1 VGFFFYLNF
10 VYAHILWRIGATR
23 DILVVT
29 VAAIFVKPNIKKGQP
44 ITVVKSNGEREPF
57 NVLKIENSL
66 LNAGASPSSVQKI
79 ISVVQSELVDGMTT
93 AEIYRHAFFLL
104 HKMEKPS
111 AVRYSMRRALS
122 DLGPSGFPFEKFVAE
137 IFKAQGYTIE
147 TDKMIKGYCA
157 EHELDVIAYNDKKL
171 IMTEVKFHNQNGIKT
186 DLKVA
191 LYVKA
196 RFDDLRKMHFHY
208 GGRDM
213 LLSEGLLITNTKFT
227 KSAISYAM
235 CAGVG
240 MIGWNYPSRGNLHD
254 LIVQYKMHPITSL
267 TTLSMS
273 EKKYL
278 IERGFVLCSTVMDKL
293 DILDKSGFSQ
303 KRINAIIEEIR
314 TL

>member
-1 VGFFFYLNF
+1 MAV
-10 VYAHILWRIGATR
+10 
-23 DILVVT
+23 
-29 VAAIFVKPNIKKGQP
+29 IFSKPKTKIGQP
-44 ITVVKSNGEREPF
+44 ITVLKSNGEREPF
-57 NVLKIENSL
+57 NVLKLEHSL
-66 LNAGASPSSVQKI
+66 LNAGVSPSSAQKI
-79 ISVVQSELVDGMTT
+79 ISIVQGELVDGMTT
-93 AEIYRHAFFLL
+93 AEIYRHAFFQL
-104 HKMEKPS
+104 HKMEKTS

-196 RFDDLRKMHFHY
+196 RFDDIRKMHYHY
-208 GGRDM
+208 GGREM
-213 LLSEGLLITNTKFT
+213 TLSEGLLITNTKFT

-240 MIGWNYPSRGNLHD
+240 MIGWNYPVRGNLHD
-254 LIVQYKMHPITSL
+254 LIVQHKMHPITSL
-267 TTLSMS
+267 ISLSAD

-278 IERGFVLCSTVMDKL
+278 IGRGFVICSTVTDKL
-293 DILDKSGFSQ
+293 SVLHEGGFSQ
-303 KRINAIIEEIR
+303 KRINAIIEEIKA
-314 TL
+314 L

>member
-1 VGFFFYLNF
+1 M
-10 VYAHILWRIGATR
+10 A
-23 DILVVT
+23 
-29 VAAIFVKPNIKKGQP
+29 VAFTKNIKIGQS

-57 NVLKIENSL
+57 NVLKLENSL
-66 LNAGASPSSVQKI
+66 LNAGVSPASSQKI
-79 ISVVQSELVDGMTT
+79 IQVVQSELVEGMTT

-104 HKMEKPS
+104 HKMEKAS
-111 AVRYSMRRALS
+111 AVRYSMRRALAE
-122 DLGPSGFPFEKFVAE
+122 LGPSGFPFEKFVAE

-196 RFDDLRKMHFHY
+196 RFDDLRKMHFNY

-213 LLSEGLLITNTKFT
+213 VLSEGLLITNTKFT

-240 MIGWNYPSRGNLHD
+240 MVGWNYPVQGNLHD

-267 TTLSMS
+267 TTLSAD

-278 IERGFVLCSTVMDKL
+278 IGRGFVICSTVLDKL
-293 DILDKSGFSQ
+293 PVLHEGGFSQ
-303 KRINAIIEEIR
+303 KRIDDIIKEIHA
-314 TL
+314 L

>member
-1 VGFFFYLNF
+1 M
-10 VYAHILWRIGATR
+10 A
-23 DILVVT
+23 
-29 VAAIFVKPNIKKGQP
+29 VAFTKNIKIGLP
-44 ITVVKSNGEREPF
+44 VTVVKSNGEREPF
-57 NVLKIENSL
+57 NVLKLENSL
-66 LNAGASPSSVQKI
+66 LSAGASPSSVQNI
-79 ISVVQSELVDGMTT
+79 IEVVQRELTDGMTT
-93 AEIYRHAFFLL
+93 SDIYRHAFFLL
-104 HKMEKPS
+104 HKMEKQS
-111 AVRYSMRRALS
+111 AVRYSMRRALT

-137 IFKAQGYTIE
+137 IFKAQGYKIE
-147 TDKMIKGYCA
+147 TDQMIKGYCA

-186 DLKVA
+186 DLKIA

-240 MIGWNYPSRGNLHD
+240 MIGWNYPVHGNLHD

-267 TTLSMS
+267 TTLSND

-278 IERGFVLCSTVMDKL
+278 IGRGLVICSN
-293 DILDKSGFSQ
+293 ILDSTQILYEGGFSQ
-303 KRINAIIEEIR
+303 KRINDILEEAR
-314 TL
+314 SL

>member
-1 VGFFFYLNF
+1 
-10 VYAHILWRIGATR
+10 
-23 DILVVT
+23 
-29 VAAIFVKPNIKKGQP
+29 VASIFTKPNINIGQP

-57 NVLKIENSL
+57 NALKLEHSL
-66 LNAGASPSSVQKI
+66 LNAGVSPSSAEKI
-79 ISVVQSELVDGMTT
+79 IQVVQRELVDGMTT

-111 AVRYSMRRALS
+111 AMRYSMRRALS

-147 TDKMIKGYCA
+147 IDKMIRGYCA

-213 LLSEGLLITNTKFT
+213 MLSEGLLITNTKFT

-240 MIGWNYPSRGNLHD
+240 MVGWNYPARGNLHD
-254 LIVQYKMHPITSL
+254 LIVQHKMHPITSL
-267 TTLSMS
+267 TTLSS
-273 EKKYL
+273 DEKKYL
-278 IERGFVLCSTVMDKL
+278 ISRGFVICSTVMDKL
-293 DILDKSGFSQ
+293 AILNQAGFSQ
-303 KRINAIIEEIR
+303 KRINSIIEEIR
-314 TL
+314 ALAMI

>member
-1 VGFFFYLNF
+1 M
-10 VYAHILWRIGATR
+10 A
-23 DILVVT
+23 VT
-29 VAAIFVKPNIKKGQP
+29 IVKPGVKIGQP
-44 ITVVKSNGEREPF
+44 ITVVKSNGDREPF
-57 NVLKIENSL
+57 NVLKLEHSL
-66 LNAGASPSSVQKI
+66 LNAGVSPSSLQKI
-79 ISVVQSELVDGMTT
+79 IATVQSELVDGMTT
-93 AEIYRHAFFLL
+93 TEIYRHAFFLL
-104 HKMEKPS
+104 HKLEKPS

-147 TDKMIKGYCA
+147 TDKMIRGYCA

-196 RFDDLRKMHFHY
+196 RFDDLRKVHFNY
-208 GGRDM
+208 GGREM
-213 LLSEGLLITNTKFT
+213 VLSEGLLVTNTKFT

-240 MIGWNYPSRGNLHD
+240 MIGWNYPVRGNLHD
-254 LIVQYKMHPITSL
+254 LIVQHKMHPITSL
-267 TTLSMS
+267 VSLTAD

-278 IERGFVLCSTVMDKL
+278 IGRGFVLCSTVMDHL
-293 DILDKSGFSQ
+293 QVLHEGGFSQ
-303 KRINAIIEEIR
+303 KRIDAIIGEIR
-314 TL
+314 ML

>member
-1 VGFFFYLNF
+1 MAVIFTKPKT
-10 VYAHILWRIGATR
+10 RI
-23 DILVVT
+23 
-29 VAAIFVKPNIKKGQP
+29 GQP

-57 NVLKIENSL
+57 NVLKLENSL
-66 LNAGASPSSVQKI
+66 LNAGVSPSSAQKI
-79 ISVVQSELVDGMTT
+79 ISVVQNELIDGMTT

-104 HKMEKPS
+104 HKLEKPS
-111 AVRYSMRRALS
+111 AVRYSMRRALTE
-122 DLGPSGFPFEKFVAE
+122 LGPSGFPFEKFVAE
-137 IFKAQGYTIE
+137 IFKAQGYKIE

-213 LLSEGLLITNTKFT
+213 MLSEGLLITNTKFT

-240 MIGWNYPSRGNLHD
+240 MIGWNYPVRGNLHD
-254 LIVQYKMHPITSL
+254 LIVRNKMHPVTSL
-267 TTLSMS
+267 TSLSFD

-278 IERGFVLCSTVMDKL
+278 IGRGLVLCSTVKDKMP
-293 DILDKSGFSQ
+293 ILHEGGFSQ
-303 KRINAIIEEIR
+303 KRINDIIEEIR

>member
-1 VGFFFYLNF
+1 MK
-10 VYAHILWRIGATR
+10 I
-23 DILVVT
+23 
-29 VAAIFVKPNIKKGQP
+29 GQP

-57 NVLKIENSL
+57 NVLKLEHSL
-66 LNAGASPSSVQKI
+66 LSAGASPSSAQKI
-79 ISVVQSELVDGMTT
+79 ISVVQNELVDNMTT
-93 AEIYRHAFFLL
+93 TEIYRHAFFLL
-104 HKMEKPS
+104 RKMEKPS
-111 AVRYSMRRALS
+111 AVRYSMRRALT

-137 IFKAQGYTIE
+137 IFKAQGYIIE
-147 TDKMIKGYCA
+147 TDKMIRGYCA

-196 RFDDLRKMHFHY
+196 RFDDIRKMHFHY

-213 LLSEGLLITNTKFT
+213 ILSEGLLVTNTKFT

-240 MIGWNYPSRGNLHD
+240 MVGWNYPVHGNLHD
-254 LIVQYKMHPITSL
+254 LIVRYKMHPITSL
-267 TTLSMS
+267 TTLSLD

-278 IERGFVLCSTVMDKL
+278 ISRGFVICSTVMSKL
-293 DILDKSGFSQ
+293 PILHEGGFSQ

-314 TL
+314 AL

>member
-1 VGFFFYLNF
+1 ML
-10 VYAHILWRIGATR
+10 
-23 DILVVT
+23 
-29 VAAIFVKPNIKKGQP
+29 
-44 ITVVKSNGEREPF
+44 KSNGEREPF
-57 NVLKIENSL
+57 DALKLENSL
-66 LNAGASPSSVQKI
+66 LNAGVSPDSAQKI
-79 ISVVQSELVDGMTT
+79 IKTVQSELVDGMTT

-104 HKMEKPS
+104 HRMEKTS

-213 LLSEGLLITNTKFT
+213 VLSEGLLITNTKFT

-240 MIGWNYPSRGNLHD
+240 MIGWNYPTRGNLHD
-254 LIVQYKMHPITSL
+254 LIIQNKMHPITSL
-267 TTLSMS
+267 TTLSTD

-278 IERGFVLCSTVMDKL
+278 INRGFVICSTVMDHLSVL
-293 DILDKSGFSQ
+293 DEGGFSQ
-303 KRINAIIEEIR
+303 RRIGAIIDEIR
-314 TL
+314 AL

>member
-1 VGFFFYLNF
+1 
-10 VYAHILWRIGATR
+10 
-23 DILVVT
+23 
-29 VAAIFVKPNIKKGQP
+29 VAVIFTKPNIKIGRP
-44 ITVVKSNGEREPF
+44 VTVVKSNGEKEPF
-57 NVLKIENSL
+57 NVLKLENSL
-66 LNAGASPSSVQKI
+66 LNAGVSPTTTEKI
-79 ISVVQSELVDGMTT
+79 IKVVQSELVDGMTT

-104 HKMEKPS
+104 HKIEKPS
-111 AVRYSMRRALS
+111 AVRYSMRRALA

-137 IFKAQGYTIE
+137 IFKAKGYTIE

-171 IMTEVKFHNQNGIKT
+171 VMTEVKFHNQNGIKT

-213 LLSEGLLITNTKFT
+213 MLSEGLLITNTKFT

-240 MIGWNYPSRGNLHD
+240 MIGWNYPVHGNLHD
-254 LIVQYKMHPITSL
+254 LIVRYKMHPITSL
-267 TTLSMS
+267 TSLSMD

-278 IERGFVLCSTVMDKL
+278 IEKGFVICATIKDKMP
-293 DILDKSGFSQ
+293 ILQESGFSQ
-303 KRINAIIEEIR
+303 KRINAIIDEMK
-314 TL
+314 TLQFI

>member
-1 VGFFFYLNF
+1 M
-10 VYAHILWRIGATR
+10 A
-23 DILVVT
+23 VT
-29 VAAIFVKPNIKKGQP
+29 IVKPNIKRGLP

-57 NVLKIENSL
+57 NVLKLENSL
-66 LNAGASPSSVQKI
+66 LNAGVSPTALQKI
-79 ISVVQSELVDGMTT
+79 IQVVQHDLVDGMTT
-93 AEIYRHAFFLL
+93 SEIYRHAFFLL
-104 HKMEKPS
+104 HKMEKAS

-122 DLGPSGFPFEKFVAE
+122 ELGPSGFPFEKFVSE
-137 IFKAQGYTIE
+137 IFKAQGYTVE

-213 LLSEGLLITNTKFT
+213 MLSEGLLITNTKFT

-240 MIGWNYPSRGNLHD
+240 MIGWNYPVRGNLHD
-254 LIVQYKMHPITSL
+254 LIVHHRMHPITSL
-267 TTLSMS
+267 TTLSVA

-278 IERGFVLCSTVMDKL
+278 IDRGFVICSTVMDKL
-293 DILDKSGFSQ
+293 SVLEEGGFSQ

>member
-1 VGFFFYLNF
+1 M
-10 VYAHILWRIGATR
+10 
-23 DILVVT
+23 
-29 VAAIFVKPNIKKGQP
+29 AIFVKPKMRIGQP
-44 ITVVKSNGEREPF
+44 IMVVKSNGECEPF
-57 NVLKIENSL
+57 NVLKLENSL
-66 LNAGASPSSVQKI
+66 LNAGVSPSSAQKI
-79 ISVVQSELVDGMTT
+79 ILVVQNELVDGITT

-104 HKMEKPS
+104 HKMEKSS
-111 AVRYSMRRALS
+111 AVRYSMRRALA

-157 EHELDVIAYNDKKL
+157 EHEFDVIAYNDKKL

-196 RFDDLRKMHFHY
+196 RFDDIRKMHYEY

-213 LLSEGLLITNTKFT
+213 VLGEGLLITNTKFT

-240 MIGWNYPSRGNLHD
+240 MIGWNYPVHGNLHD
-254 LIVQYKMHPITSL
+254 LIVQHKMHPITSL
-267 TTLSMS
+267 TTISAG

-278 IERGFVLCSTVMDKL
+278 IEHGFVICSTVMNKL
-293 DILDKSGFSQ
+293 DVLNEAGFSQ
-303 KRINAIIEEIR
+303 KRIKDIIDEIH

>member
-1 VGFFFYLNF
+1 V
-10 VYAHILWRIGATR
+10 A
-23 DILVVT
+23 VT
-29 VAAIFVKPNIKKGQP
+29 IVKPNTKWGQP
-44 ITVVKSNGEREPF
+44 VTVLKSNGEREPF
-57 NVLKIENSL
+57 NVLKLENSL
-66 LNAGASPSSVQKI
+66 LNAGVSPSSAQKI
-79 ISVVQSELVDGMTT
+79 ISVVQGELVDGMTT

-111 AVRYSMRRALS
+111 AVRYSMRRALA

-137 IFKAQGYTIE
+137 IFKAQGYKIE
-147 TDKMIKGYCA
+147 TDQMIKGYCA
-157 EHELDVIAYNDKKL
+157 EHELDVVAYNDKKL

-196 RFDDLRKMHFHY
+196 RFDDLRKMHFKY
-208 GGRDM
+208 GGHDM
-213 LLSEGLLITNTKFT
+213 VLSEGLLITNTKFT

-240 MIGWNYPSRGNLHD
+240 MIGWNYPVHGNLHD

-267 TTLSMS
+267 ISLSPD

-278 IERGFVLCSTVMDKL
+278 IGRGFVICSTVMDKL
-293 DILDKSGFSQ
+293 AILNEGGFSQ

-314 TL
+314 AL

>member
-1 VGFFFYLNF
+1 M
-10 VYAHILWRIGATR
+10 
-23 DILVVT
+23 T
-29 VAAIFVKPNIKKGQP
+29 VL
-44 ITVVKSNGEREPF
+44 KSNGEREPF
-57 NVLKIENSL
+57 NVLKLENSL
-66 LNAGASPSSVQKI
+66 LNAGVSPSNSQKI
-79 ISVVQSELVDGMTT
+79 IQVVQGELVDGMTT

-104 HKMEKPS
+104 HKMEKTS

-171 IMTEVKFHNQNGIKT
+171 IMCEVKFHNQNGLKS

-196 RFDDLRKMHFHY
+196 RFDDLRKMRFHY
-208 GGRDM
+208 GGREM
-213 LLSEGLLITNTKFT
+213 MLSEGLLVTNTKFT
-227 KSAISYAM
+227 KTAIGYAM

-240 MIGWNYPSRGNLHD
+240 MIGWNYPVRGNLHD

-267 TTLSMS
+267 TSLTAD

-278 IERGFVLCSTVMDKL
+278 IGRGFVLCSTVMDKL
-293 DILDKSGFSQ
+293 SILQEGGFSQ
-303 KRINAIIEEIR
+303 KRIDAIIEEIR
-314 TL
+314 AL

>member
-1 VGFFFYLNF
+1 V
-10 VYAHILWRIGATR
+10 A
-23 DILVVT
+23 VVFT
-29 VAAIFVKPNIKKGQP
+29 KNQKIGQP
-44 ITVVKSNGEREPF
+44 ISVVKSNGERESF
-57 NVLKIENSL
+57 NVLKLEHSL
-66 LNAGASPSSVQKI
+66 LNAGVSPAISQKI
-79 ISVVQSELVDGMTT
+79 IQVVQGELVDGMTT

-104 HKMEKPS
+104 HKMEKTS
-111 AVRYSMRRALS
+111 ALRYSLRRALS
-122 DLGPSGFPFEKFVAE
+122 ELGPSGFPFEKFVAE
-137 IFKAQGYTIE
+137 IFKAQGYQVE

-196 RFDDLRKMHFHY
+196 RFDDLRKMHYHY

-213 LLSEGLLITNTKFT
+213 VLSEGLLITNTKFT

-240 MIGWNYPSRGNLHD
+240 MIGWNYPAKGNLHD
-254 LIVQYKMHPITSL
+254 LIVENKMHPITSL
-267 TTLSMS
+267 ISLSAD

-278 IERGFVLCSTVMDKL
+278 IGRGFVICSTVMEKL
-293 DILDKSGFSQ
+293 SVLQEGGFSQ
-303 KRINAIIEEIR
+303 KRINDIIEEIKAF
-314 TL
+314 

>member
-1 VGFFFYLNF
+1 M
-10 VYAHILWRIGATR
+10 
-23 DILVVT
+23 
-29 VAAIFVKPNIKKGQP
+29 
-44 ITVVKSNGEREPF
+44 TVVKSNGEREPF
-57 NVLKIENSL
+57 NVLKLEQSL
-66 LNAGASPSSVQKI
+66 LNAGVSPTASQKI
-79 ISVVQSELVDGMTT
+79 IQVVQSELVDGMTT

-111 AVRYSMRRALS
+111 AVRYSMRRALA
-122 DLGPSGFPFEKFVAE
+122 DLGPSGFPFEKFVSE
-137 IFKAQGYTIE
+137 IFKAQGYAIE

-196 RFDDLRKMHFHY
+196 RFDDLRKMHYHY

-213 LLSEGLLITNTKFT
+213 VLSEGLLITNTKFT

-240 MIGWNYPSRGNLHD
+240 MIGWNYPARGNLHD
-254 LIVQYKMHPITSL
+254 LIVQHKMHPITLL
-267 TTLSMS
+267 TTLSAD

-278 IERGFVLCSTVMDKL
+278 IGRGLVICSSIPEKVS
-293 DILDKSGFSQ
+293 ILHEGGFSQ

-314 TL
+314 AL